1 MNVVFVV
8 GGNPDTV
15 ADLPTAPRVGELVP
29 YSGYVR
35 RYVRSV
41 EWRCDRELDWY
52 VRLRLR
58 MRLRDW
64 LFGHA
69 TG

>member
-1 MNVVFVV
+1 MNVVFCV
-8 GGNPDTV
+8 GANPPVV
-15 ADLPTAPRVGELVP
+15 ADLPVPPGVGDLVP
-29 YSGYVR
+29 YSGFVR

-41 EWRCDRELDWY
+41 EWRCDREYGWY

-64 LFGHA
+64 LFR
-69 TG
+69 